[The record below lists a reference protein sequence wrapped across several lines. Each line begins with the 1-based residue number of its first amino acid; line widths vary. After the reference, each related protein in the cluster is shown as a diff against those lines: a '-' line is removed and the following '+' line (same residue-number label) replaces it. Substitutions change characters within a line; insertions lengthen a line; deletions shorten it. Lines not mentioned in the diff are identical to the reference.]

1 MSISLER
8 KLSVAI
14 SIANTFSDAVF
25 CDGYLIALKVFAA
38 LLDFQRRTK
47 VLYVVVLDALAIPSI
62 FTSQEILL
70 LSSGGS

>member
-47 VLYVVVLDALAIPSI
+47 VLYVVVLDALAISI
-62 FTSQEILL
+62 VTSQEILS